1 MGRSNRGWTGVA
13 LTCIALLLLSA
24 SGCADAGVL
33 TGEGL
38 VAAQKAITVSDQGF
52 NPNAL
57 TIPAGD
63 TVTFQWF
70 GQNTNMHQVIVTGLP
85 SGTVTS
91 TNQRTGVLQVVF
103 PSGGNFSVVDS
114 DNRGFTA
121 TVSVIQ

>member
-1 MGRSNRGWTGVA
+1 MGLSHRGWTGFIM
-13 LTCIALLLLSA
+13 TSIAVVLLA
-24 SGCADAGVL
+24 VSGCADAGVL

-38 VAAQKAITVSDQGF
+38 VAAQKSITVSDQGF

-70 GQNTNMHQVIVTGLP
+70 GQNTNMHQVIVAGLP
-85 SGTVTS
+85 GGTITS
-91 TNQRTGVLQVVF
+91 TNQRTGTLQVVF
-103 PSGGNFSVVDS
+103 SSGGNFSVSDS